1 MQRTWTSD
9 HTSSGRLQ
17 VVKYKKKSRSLTGSG
32 RFFARRLT
40 GKILVIRMS
49 VRSCAYGRWSL
60 TRGGHAWRLE
70 CIDKLNIHSNTY
82 YYSFKIFSR
91 F

>member
-1 MQRTWTSD
+1 MQSTWTSD

-70 CIDKLNIHSNTY
+70 CID
-82 YYSFKIFSR
+82 
-91 F
+91 